1 MRKRGGGGVT
11 ERQRLRSMRRSR
23 RMECRLEG
31 GGEEEEEEEEGL
43 FKANAVRRKVAA
55 MKSLFIE

>member
-1 MRKRGGGGVT
+1 
-11 ERQRLRSMRRSR
+11 MRRSR

-43 FKANAVRRKVAA
+43 FKANAVRRKV
-55 MKSLFIE
+55 